1 MIGLL
6 VTVTV
11 LLSVILILLVV
22 GLAVYFRRLAG
33 ATRELEATLKVF
45 REEITELAEEAGRVL
60 RHTNELVIAA
70 RMQVDHVGR
79 AAQSVEDLVEGKTIV
94 GAAERAVSSSRTTLI
109 SVMQGIKEGIKTLRS
124 AKQSKEES
132 NDE

>member
-1 MIGLL
+1 MIWLL

-22 GLAVYFRRLAG
+22 GLAIYFRRLSR
-33 ATRELEATLKVF
+33 ATYELEETLKAF
-45 REEITELAEEAGRVL
+45 REEIMPLAEEAGRVL
-60 RHTNELVIAA
+60 RHTNDLVIAT
-70 RMQVDHVGR
+70 RMQVDRVGR

-94 GAAERAVSSSRTTLI
+94 GAAEKAVSSSRATLL
-109 SVMQGIKEGIKTLRS
+109 SMVQGIKEGIKTLRS

>member
-1 MIGLL
+1 MMWLL

-11 LLSVILILLVV
+11 LLSVVLILLIV
-22 GLAVYFRRLAG
+22 GLAVYFRRLSCT
-33 ATRELEATLKVF
+33 TRELEATLKTF
-45 REEITELAEEAGRVL
+45 REEITPLAEEAGRVL
-60 RHTNELVIAA
+60 RHTNELVIAT
-70 RMQVDHVGR
+70 RMQVDRVGR

-94 GAAERAVSSSRTTLI
+94 GAAEKAVSSSRTTLV
-109 SVMQGIKEGIKTLRS
+109 SVVHGIKEGIKTLRS